1 MSDETTPE
9 RTPQERFEAANAAF
23 DQLNNMLPPG
33 LPPFQKPPALELMAS
48 VNALTSIL
56 IDTGVLD
63 GEEFL
68 AAKLSQMAEMTEQCV
83 ELARELKRQALG
95 LVVAGQ
101 NPQI

>member
-9 RTPQERFEAANAAF
+9 QTPQERFEAANAAF

-33 LPPFQKPPALELMAS
+33 LPPFQKPPALETMATL
-48 VNALTSIL
+48 NALTTLL
-56 IDTGVLD
+56 IDKGVLD
-63 GEEFL
+63 GDEFID
-68 AAKLSQMAEMTEQCV
+68 AKTSQMAEMTEQCV
-83 ELARELKRQALG
+83 ELARDLKRQALG